1 MFITLKFPM
10 TLLMVVVPSILTW
23 TSCSTPTGKWY
34 QQREGN
40 GQSPCPLTLWSY
52 RLNQEVGGN
61 DSLMESSGRRNCR
74 RFLGPESCLVRMHKE
89 SPTDYLA
96 ECTLTRNIKLIGNE

>member
-1 MFITLKFPM
+1 MYITLRFPM
-10 TLLMVVVPSILTW
+10 TLLMVVVHSGLIT
-23 TSCSTPTGKWY
+23 TSCSTPKGKWY
-34 QQREGN
+34 QH

-52 RLNQEVGGN
+52 RFNQEAGGN

-96 ECTLTRNIKLIGNE
+96 ECSLTRNIRLIGNE